1 MSRLSPWTNT
11 STGFA
16 GSPAAR
22 TASFVPSKDPTK
34 PRSSGGRAERSS
46 SESWSGRRLRS
57 TERAARPPARALT
70 AMPAVRTAAR
80 RFVTR
85 LAPGLR
91 GVLAST
97 PVLPRHSL
105 GDTRDDL
112 VPDRPDDPGELLRGD
127 PLVALFADQHD
138 VITRCHLLIPA
149 VHKDLVHGHGSGN
162 PVPAA
167 PDQDVG
173 PGGEGPGVAVLIADR
188 YRRHVRVTLEPVPV
202 PVGQRLPGGESF
214 HHGHRRPPGEDGAEP
229 RAHRQ
234 AVPGIEP
241 VDCHP
246 RPNHVE

>member
-22 TASFVPSKDPTK
+22 TASFVPSKDPTT
-34 PRSSGGRAERSS
+34 PRSSGGRAERTSS
-46 SESWSGRRLRS
+46 ASWSGLRLL
-57 TERAARPPARALT
+57 TPGRAAGPRARALT

-91 GVLAST
+91 GVAAST

-127 PLVALFADQHD
+127 PLVPLVAAQHD
-138 VITRCHLLIPA
+138 DISRCHVLIPA

-162 PVPAA
+162 PVP
-167 PDQDVG
+167 
-173 PGGEGPGVAVLIADR
+173 
-188 YRRHVRVTLEPVPV
+188 
-202 PVGQRLPGGESF
+202 
-214 HHGHRRPPGEDGAEP
+214 
-229 RAHRQ
+229 
-234 AVPGIEP
+234 
-241 VDCHP
+241 
-246 RPNHVE
+246 